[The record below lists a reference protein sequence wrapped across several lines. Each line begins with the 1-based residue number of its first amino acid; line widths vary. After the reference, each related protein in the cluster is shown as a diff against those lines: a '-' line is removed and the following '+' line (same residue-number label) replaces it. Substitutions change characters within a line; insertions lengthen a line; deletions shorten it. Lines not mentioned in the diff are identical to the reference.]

1 MLSKHV
7 RTLPQSKPTGNKH
20 CLYDIV
26 EEEMLI
32 IKVFVVI
39 LRHLLRFKKNS

>member
-1 MLSKHV
+1 MLFKYV
-7 RTLPQSKPTGNKH
+7 CILFKLKLIGNKY
-20 CLYDIV
+20 CFYDIV

-39 LRHLLRFKKNS
+39 FRYFLRC

>member
-7 RTLPQSKPTGNKH
+7 RTLPQSKPTDNKH

-39 LRHLLRFKKNS
+39 LRHLLRC

>member
-39 LRHLLRFKKNS
+39 LGHLLRC